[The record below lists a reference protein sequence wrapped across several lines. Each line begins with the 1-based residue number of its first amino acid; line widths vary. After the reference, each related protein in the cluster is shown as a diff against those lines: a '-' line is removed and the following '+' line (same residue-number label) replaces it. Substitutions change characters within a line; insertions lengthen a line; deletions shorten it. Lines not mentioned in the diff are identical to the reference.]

1 MATVSIVI
9 ITYARP
15 DLLRACLATCTTQ
28 TSALPGGFEIV
39 VVDNNP
45 AGTAR
50 ELVEEV
56 AAVSPVPV
64 RYVHEPKPGIP
75 NARNAGI
82 AATTS
87 PIVGYVDDDQTLA
100 PDWLELMTRAF
111 DRQQVDCLFSNVEPV
126 YFDPDL
132 SPPPAIADS
141 YRRLPGGRAS
151 NGVLFRR
158 DTCATDAHPFDPAM
172 MFTGGSDTD
181 FFTRLDRRGRTF
193 GWCMEAVAYE
203 YVPSDRVQ
211 VRYVMKRQFAGGQHF
226 AWTQIRYSGSPP
238 LTAAKIF
245 VKAVLQSGALGLA
258 ALASPLMGRDR
269 RAYVLLRLSGALG
282 KLCWP
287 LKFELRRRPVGAT
300 A

>member
-15 DLLRACLATCTTQ
+15 DLLKRCLETCVTQ
-28 TSALPGGFEIV
+28 RSTLPGGFEIV

-50 ELVEEV
+50 ELVEAV
-56 AAVSPVPV
+56 AAEAPVPV

-82 AATTS
+82 HATDS
-87 PIVGYVDDDQTLA
+87 PIVGFVDDDQTLA
-100 PDWLELMTRAF
+100 PDWLERMTAAF
-111 DRQQVDCLFSNVEPV
+111 EEKQVDCLFSNVEPV

-132 SPPPAIADS
+132 DPPPAIADS

-158 DTCATDAHPFDPAM
+158 DTCATDPHPFDPAM

-181 FFTRLDRRGRTF
+181 FFTRLDSRGRTF
-193 GWCMEAVAYE
+193 GWCMEAMAYE
-203 YVPSDRVQ
+203 YVPSDRV
-211 VRYVMKRQFAGGQHF
+211 RTGLVMRRHFAGGQHF
-226 AWTQIRYSGSPP
+226 AWTRIRYSSAPV
-238 LTAAKIF
+238 LTAVTIF
-245 VKAVLQSGALGLA
+245 GKAVLQTGALGLA

-269 RAYVLLRLSGALG
+269 RTHVLLRLAGAAG

-287 LKFELRRRPVGAT
+287 LKFELRRRPAT